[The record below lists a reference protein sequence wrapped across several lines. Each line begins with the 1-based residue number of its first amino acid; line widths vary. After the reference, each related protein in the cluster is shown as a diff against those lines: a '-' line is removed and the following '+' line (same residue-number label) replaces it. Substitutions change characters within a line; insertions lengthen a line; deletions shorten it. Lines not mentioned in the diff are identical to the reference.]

1 MARGNSNHHDYCKT
15 FSTDTRHGNDT
26 GHVAWSA
33 GHDFMRRA
41 RHPFGDARTRLK
53 WALIAMM
60 AAYMIYALTTL
71 WRDDPLTI
79 GAGASVVT

>member
-1 MARGNSNHHDYCKT
+1 
-15 FSTDTRHGNDT
+15 
-26 GHVAWSA
+26 
-33 GHDFMRRA
+33 MRRD

-53 WALIAMM
+53 WTLIVLM

-79 GAGASVVT
+79 GAGARWKQFTKVMGMAHRDAKEMHQQWWHGGDKPD